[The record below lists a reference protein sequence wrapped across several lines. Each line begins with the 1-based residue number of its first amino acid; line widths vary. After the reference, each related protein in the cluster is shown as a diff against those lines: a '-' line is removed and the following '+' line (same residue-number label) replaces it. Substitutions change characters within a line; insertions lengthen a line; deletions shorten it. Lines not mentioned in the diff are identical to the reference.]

1 MAEPY
6 LVGAANWETQ
16 ARDAP
21 SWLADCPRVLR
32 FQSKAFVD
40 PSQSPGRSRGIM
52 MTKTQQYC
60 LDCEKLLDSSI
71 TAEREFMDASVF
83 RPLTDASGHVHYTQK
98 GICDKCGE
106 SKVVSCYELL
116 PG

>member
-1 MAEPY
+1 
-6 LVGAANWETQ
+6 
-16 ARDAP
+16 
-21 SWLADCPRVLR
+21 
-32 FQSKAFVD
+32 
-40 PSQSPGRSRGIM
+40 M

-116 PG
+116 PEATSLSRFLGSVCRVSSTICGIRRPHRLATREADPPRLLD

>member
-1 MAEPY
+1 MLPAGWRIVRVCYAFKLKLLSTHPKAP
-6 LVGAANWETQ
+6 AAQ
-16 ARDAP
+16 
-21 SWLADCPRVLR
+21 
-32 FQSKAFVD
+32 
-40 PSQSPGRSRGIM
+40 GGIM